1 MDWKTSKTIGTKAF
15 GNKKGVLPASENIQD
30 TKFNHYALQL
40 SLYRY
45 LLEQYYG
52 FNVSSHYIV
61 HLKDEECTGIITD
74 YKKNEI
80 IGMVETLEK

>member
-1 MDWKTSKTIGTKAF
+1 MDWKTSKVIGTKAF
-15 GNKKGVLPASENIQD
+15 GNKKGVLPASENIED

-45 LLEQYYG
+45 LLEQNYG
-52 FNVSSHYIV
+52 LNICSHYIV
-61 HLKDEECTGIITD
+61 HLQDEECHGIITD

-80 IGMVETLEK
+80 IAMIQTLK